1 MANLSMAS
9 MSATILLLGIVI
21 TIPTGV
27 QSIGVCYG
35 MVGNNLPQPS
45 EVVELYKSKTIG
57 RMRIYGPNADVLQ
70 ALKGSNIGLILD
82 VPKED
87 LQRLASDRSAA
98 SNWVQNHIKS
108 YLPDVSFRYI
118 AVGNEVIP
126 GNYAQYVLPAMNNIH
141 SALSASGLQNQ
152 IKVSTSVSQGV
163 LGTSYPPSSGTFS
176 SDASKYLGPIVNF
189 LASNGSPLLVNV
201 YPYFSYIGNMKDIK
215 IEYALFT
222 SPGTVVNDPP
232 YGYQNLF
239 DALVDAIYSALE
251 KMKGSNIPIVVS
263 ESGWPSA
270 NGTAATMDNA
280 KTYNQNLINH
290 VSRGTPKRP
299 GKVIEAYVFAMFN
312 ENEKKPSGTENNFGL
327 FYPNKTP
334 VYPINF
340 G

>member
-1 MANLSMAS
+1 MIEKHALTGFVS
-9 MSATILLLGIVI
+9 
-21 TIPTGV
+21 GV

-87 LQRLASDRSAA
+87 LQRLASDPSAA
-98 SNWVQNHIKS
+98 SNWVQDNIKS

-141 SALSASGLQNQ
+141 DALSASGLQNQ

-163 LGTSYPPSSGTFS
+163 LGQSYPPSSGTFS
-176 SDASKYLGPIVNF
+176 SDASKYLGHIVNF

-201 YPYFSYIGNMKDIK
+201 YPYFSYIDDMKDIK

-239 DALVDAIYSALE
+239 DATVDAIYSALE
-251 KMKGSNIPIVVS
+251 KMEGSNIPVVVS

-270 NGTAATMDNA
+270 TGIAATMDNA
-280 KTYNQNLINH
+280 KIYNQNLINH

-299 GKVIEAYVFAMFN
+299 GKAIEAYIFAMFN
-312 ENEKKPSGTENNFGL
+312 ENEKKPSGIENNFGL

>member
-45 EVVELYKSKTIG
+45 EVVELYKSKKIG
-57 RMRIYGPNADVLQ
+57 QMRIYFPNEDVLQ

-82 VPKED
+82 VPRED
-87 LQRLASDRSAA
+87 LQSLASDPSAA
-98 SNWVQNHIKS
+98 SKWVQNNIKS

-126 GNYAQYVLPAMNNIH
+126 GNDAQYVLPAINNIH
-141 SALSASGLQNQ
+141 DALSASGLQNK

-163 LGTSYPPSSGTFS
+163 LGKSYPPSSGTFS
-176 SDASKYLGPIVNF
+176 SNAS
-189 LASNGSPLLVNV
+189 
-201 YPYFSYIGNMKDIK
+201 SYIRDMKDIK

-239 DALVDAIYSALE
+239 DAIVDAIYSALE
-251 KMKGSNIPIVVS
+251 KMEGSNIPVVVS

-270 NGTAATMDNA
+270 DGTAATMDNA

-299 GKVIEAYVFAMFN
+299 GKAIEAYIFAMFN
-312 ENEKKPSGTENNFGL
+312 ENQKKPPGIENNFGL
-327 FYPNKTP
+327 LYPNKTP